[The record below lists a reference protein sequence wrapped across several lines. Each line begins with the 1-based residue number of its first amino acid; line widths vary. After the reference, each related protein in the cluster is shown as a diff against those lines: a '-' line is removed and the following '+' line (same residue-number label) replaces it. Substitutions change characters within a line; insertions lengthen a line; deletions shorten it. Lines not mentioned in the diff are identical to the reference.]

1 MAADP
6 AAPVDLNIVLSD
18 RQADALEAML
28 DPHRDMARLFVLLYG
43 GAARGGKSWL
53 GGILGFLLSLRYPG
67 IKGFIGRETLK
78 DARLSVLEGTIKKIS
93 EKYSWGAWW
102 SFDGQYNVIKF
113 ANGSTITLLELAYH
127 PSDPKYDRFGSYEYT
142 WGWIEEAQQCPYAAY
157 EVLRVRIGQY
167 LNDKYGIAPLLLLTS
182 NPGKNWIKT
191 KFYNPWK
198 SGTLAIGLAFIQALA
213 TDNPYREASTDN
225 NLDSIGDAAQRA
237 RLRDGDWEYSDDPKA
252 VMSHEL
258 LESMRHV
265 EFKNGPVK
273 LAVDVA
279 RMGDDSTVIAMGR
292 GNRIDT
298 ILERKKQPTDV
309 TAAWIRDII
318 KGQNVDPANVII
330 DVVGLGGGV
339 VDLLRSTKIPGWG
352 YNVKAF
358 SGGAK
363 ATKKGKQT
371 EFLNMRGQS
380 YFLLREGA
388 EEGEYLLDLDDT
400 EFDLLAEE
408 LTGLQY
414 EIDERKVTVEKKK
427 DFKKRLGRSPDRAD
441 AVTMFFSIDQVAQ
454 NKVSFRAR

>member
-1 MAADP
+1 MADP
-6 AAPVDLNIVLSD
+6 ELIDLEVDLSN

-28 DPHRDMARLFVLLYG
+28 DPNRDMARLFALLYG

-53 GGILGFLLSLRYPG
+53 GGILGFILSMRYPG

-78 DARLSVLEGTIKKIS
+78 DARLSVMEGTLKKIS
-93 EKYSWGAWW
+93 SKYGWDSFW

-113 ANGSTITLLELAYH
+113 SNGSTISLLELAYH

-142 WGWIEEAQQCPYAAY
+142 WGWIEEAQQCPFAAY

-167 LNDKYGIAPLLLLTS
+167 LNDEYGIAPLLFLTS

-191 KFYNPWK
+191 RFYNPWK
-198 SGTLAIGLAFIQALA
+198 NGTLAVGMAFIQALA

-225 NLDSIGDAAQRA
+225 NLDSIADSSQRA

-258 LESMRHV
+258 LESMRHA
-265 EFKNGPVK
+265 EYKLGPVK
-273 LAVDVA
+273 MAVDVA
-279 RMGDDSTVIAMGR
+279 RMGDDSTLIALGR
-292 GNRIDT
+292 GNKIDT
-298 ILERKKQPTDV
+298 ILERKKQTTDV

-318 KGQNVDPANVII
+318 KGQNIDPNNVII
-330 DVVGLGGGV
+330 DIVGLGGGV
-339 VDLLRSTKIPGWG
+339 VDLLRSTKVPGWG

-358 SGGAK
+358 NGGAK

-371 EFLNMRGQS
+371 EFANMRGQS
-380 YFLLREGA
+380 YFLLREAA
-388 EEGEYLLDLDDT
+388 EEQKYLLDLSDV

-414 EIDERKVTVEKKK
+414 EVDDKKVTVEKKQAY
-427 DFKKRLGRSPDRAD
+427 KKRLGRSPDRAD
-441 AVTMFFSIDQVAQ
+441 AVTMFYSMDHVAT
-454 NKVSFRAR
+454 NRAGFRAR